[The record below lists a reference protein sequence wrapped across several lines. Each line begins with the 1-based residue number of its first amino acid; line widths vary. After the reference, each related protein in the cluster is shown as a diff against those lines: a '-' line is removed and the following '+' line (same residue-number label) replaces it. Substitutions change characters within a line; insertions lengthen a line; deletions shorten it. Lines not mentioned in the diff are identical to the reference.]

1 MQELASESS
10 AVLLDPSSGAHSAE
24 GHLRDVVGPV
34 KSVTE
39 QLTDSATGVKLSYQ
53 STAHLASL

>member
-10 AVLLDPSSGAHSAE
+10 AVLLDPSPGAPSAE
-24 GHLRDVVGPV
+24 GHPGDVVGPM

-39 QLTDSATGVKLSYQ
+39 QLTDSAAVVKLSYQ